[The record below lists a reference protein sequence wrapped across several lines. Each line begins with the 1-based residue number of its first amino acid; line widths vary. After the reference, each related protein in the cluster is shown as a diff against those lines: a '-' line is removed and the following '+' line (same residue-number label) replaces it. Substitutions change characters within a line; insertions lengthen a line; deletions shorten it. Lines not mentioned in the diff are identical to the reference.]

1 MSQVL
6 QHTSLPG
13 DVYEAMFAQGIDGF
27 LLTSPDGRI
36 HRANARACELLGWS
50 EAEFVQLGRADVAD
64 LRDPAWAEAVAVRGR
79 DGAYRGVLR
88 LRRRDG
94 STFPAE
100 VTSALFSDG
109 GSTRAY
115 VFFRDMTA
123 AESEAARTAETR
135 RAAAEVVDSLES
147 FSDMYV
153 GVDADW
159 RITYI
164 NAQAEARLGVSRDDV
179 VGGDL
184 WECFPDLLGTPIEEA
199 YREAVRT
206 GRPVTVEARYAAAD
220 LWSETRVFPLR
231 RGGLGVYFRDVGE
244 RRAME
249 EERERLLA
257 AERRART
264 DAERAQHDLAHQA
277 THDDLTGLLNRTGLA
292 EQVGTVLDRW
302 PVAGLTVLFVDLD
315 RFGLVNDSLGHAAGD
330 ALLAV
335 AGRRLADLAG
345 STELVARFGGDEFV
359 MVMVDASAVAADR
372 MAGAVIAALSEPVE
386 TGARLAVTAS
396 VGLSSSTVPADLDTL
411 LREADAALHR
421 AKDGGGGRA
430 AWFDEQMHLQSVH
443 RVRTERDLRLALDRD
458 EFFLEY
464 QPAFDLRYERI
475 THVEALVRWRHPERG
490 VVPPLDFIPVA
501 EAAGLVSRL
510 GEWVLGRVVEQ
521 AARWAHIP
529 GLRVWFNVSPQQ
541 LVDRRMPGLV
551 AAHLARVGLAADRLG
566 IEVTES
572 TFADSSCMAEVLEQ
586 VRALGVAVAIDDFG
600 TGYSSL
606 ARLGDLPVD
615 VIKIDRSFVQDLGTA
630 RGEAVLSS
638 IVTLAHAL
646 DADVIA
652 EGVET
657 LEQLRALSVLGVDSA
672 SGFLLARPAV
682 AEHLPMALP
691 AAVFARPRLQMH
703 PSVARVPRELRVR
716 GVQRSSR

>member
-1 MSQVL
+1 MSAVP
-6 QHTSLPG
+6 QHTVLPG

-50 EAEFVQLGRADVAD
+50 EAEMVQLGRSDLADR
-64 LRDPAWAEAVAVRGR
+64 RDPTWAEAVTVRGR

-88 LRRRDG
+88 MRRRDG

-115 VFFRDMTA
+115 VTFRDMTA
-123 AESEAARTAETR
+123 AEAEAARTAETR

-147 FSDMYV
+147 FSDMYF

-179 VGGDL
+179 VGRDL
-184 WECFPDLLGTPIEEA
+184 WQRFPDLLGTPFEEA
-199 YREAVRT
+199 YRDAVRT
-206 GRPVTVEARYAAAD
+206 RRPVTVEACYAAAD
-220 LWSETRVFPLR
+220 LWAETRVFPLR
-231 RGGLGVYFRDVGE
+231 RGGLGVYFRDVGG

-257 AERRART
+257 AERRARSA
-264 DAERAQHDLAHQA
+264 AERAQHDLAHRA

-292 EQVGTVLDRW
+292 EQVGTVRDRW
-302 PVAGLTVLFVDLD
+302 PAAGLTVLFVDLD

-330 ALLAV
+330 ALLVV

-345 STELVARFGGDEFV
+345 PTELVARFGGDEFV

-372 MAGAVIAALSEPVE
+372 MAAAVIATLSEPVQ

-396 VGLSSSTVPADLDTL
+396 VGLSSSSVPAGIDTL

-490 VVPPLDFIPVA
+490 VVPPLEFVPIA
-501 EAAGLVSRL
+501 EEAGLIGRL
-510 GEWVLGRVVEQ
+510 GEWVLGQVVEQ
-521 AARWAHIP
+521 ATRWTHVP
-529 GLRVWFNVSPQQ
+529 GLRVWVNVSPRQ
-541 LVDRRMPGLV
+541 LADGRMPDVL
-551 AAHLARVGLAADRLG
+551 AAHLARAGLGADRLG

-572 TFADSSCMAEVLEQ
+572 TFADSSSMAAVLEE

-646 DADVIA
+646 DAEVIA

-657 LEQLRALSVLGVDSA
+657 LEQLRALSVLGADSA
-672 SGFLLARPAV
+672 SGFLLARPSV
-682 AEHLPMALP
+682 PEHLPMVLAD
-691 AAVFARPRLQMH
+691 AASARPQLH
-703 PSVARVPRELRVR
+703 PSVSRVPRELRVH
-716 GVQRSSR
+716 

>member
-1 MSQVL
+1 MSQCPTS
-6 QHTSLPG
+6 TSLPDG
-13 DVYEAMFAQGIDGF
+13 AYEALFTHGIDGF
-27 LLTSPDGRI
+27 LLASPEGEI
-36 HRANARACELLGWS
+36 LRANPRACELLGRS
-50 EAEFVQLGRADVAD
+50 EAELIEVGRAGLVDR
-64 LRDPAWAEAVAVRGR
+64 RDPRWVEAVERRGR

-88 LRRRDG
+88 LRRGDG

-100 VTSALFSDG
+100 VSTALLPG
-109 GSTRAY
+109 GDTPLAY
-115 VFFRDMTA
+115 VSFRDMTA
-123 AESEAARTAETR
+123 AEAEAARTAESR

-147 FSDMYV
+147 FSDMYF

-179 VGGDL
+179 VGRDL
-184 WECFPDLLGTPIEEA
+184 WQHFPDLLGTPFEEA

-206 GRPVTVEARYAAAD
+206 RRPVTVEACYAAAD
-220 LWSETRVFPLR
+220 LWAETRVFPLR

-249 EERERLLA
+249 QERERLLT

-264 DAERAQHDLAHQA
+264 DAERAQHDLAHRA
-277 THDDLTGLLNRTGLA
+277 THDDLTGLPNRTGLVQ
-292 EQVGTVLDRW
+292 QVGAVLDRW
-302 PVAGLTVLFVDLD
+302 PVAGMTLLFIDLD
-315 RFGLVNDSLGHAAGD
+315 RFKLVNDSLGHAAGD

-335 AGRRLADLAG
+335 AASRLAELAG

-359 MVMVDASAVAADR
+359 MAMFDASVVAADR
-372 MAGAVIAALSEPVE
+372 MAAAVIAALSEPVE

-396 VGLSSSTVPADLDTL
+396 VGMASSAVPADLDTL
-411 LREADAALHR
+411 LREADAAMHR

-443 RVRTERDLRLALDRD
+443 RVRTERDLRLALERD
-458 EFFLEY
+458 ELFLEY
-464 QPAFDLRYERI
+464 QPAFDLRFERI

-490 VVPPLDFIPVA
+490 VVPPLEFVPVA
-501 EAAGLVSRL
+501 EEAGLIGRL

-521 AARWAHIP
+521 ATRWAHVP
-529 GLRVWFNVSPQQ
+529 GLRVWVNVSPRQ
-541 LVDRRMPGLV
+541 LADGRMPDVL
-551 AAHLARVGLAADRLG
+551 ATHLARAGLGADRLG

-572 TFADSSCMAEVLEQ
+572 TFADSSCMAAVLEE

-646 DADVIA
+646 DAEVIA

-657 LEQLRALSVLGVDSA
+657 LEQLRALSVLGADSA
-672 SGFLLARPAV
+672 SGFLLARPA
-682 AEHLPMALP
+682 APEHLPMVLADP
-691 AAVFARPRLQMH
+691 ASARPQLH
-703 PSVARVPRELRVR
+703 PSVARVPRELRVH
-716 GVQRSSR
+716 